1 MTTEDDGNNK
11 SPMDKQQERR
21 TSEAWRISSNPATS
35 EDMAFL
41 AREFILCTLPHRNP
55 GDVPAW
61 SRTNGNLTLTIRP
74 GWNHEKKVAY
84 GYPYGTI
91 PRLLL
96 VWMVTEIV
104 RTKNRRLQL
113 GNSLS
118 GFMATLGLNPSNGGT
133 GAKRSDAH
141 RLREQMERLFRAVI
155 SFDYSLKGDGNR
167 KGKAWLDMQVAPK
180 GKLWW
185 NENVTDE
192 EALWGSWVDV
202 SEDFYKAI
210 MSEPTPLDVRILKHV
225 KHSSMAI
232 DLYTILNRE
241 AYRANKAGRARF
253 LAWEWLHAQ
262 IGNEY
267 GDLRDFRR
275 AALPQIKAI
284 LDVHSGLVVSQ
295 QRGRAG
301 QKSGLW
307 VSNLSTPSID
317 PTTRFR

>member
-1 MTTEDDGNNK
+1 MTTEDDD
-11 SPMDKQQERR
+11 DKLPLGKRQERR
-21 TSEAWRISSNPATS
+21 ISEAWQILTTNATR
-35 EDMAFL
+35 EDMVFL

-74 GWNHEKKVAY
+74 GWNHDKKVAY

-96 VWMVTEIV
+96 VWIVTEVV
-104 RTKNRRLQL
+104 RTKSRRLQL

-118 GFMATLGLNPSNGGT
+118 SFMAALGLNSSNGGT
-133 GAKRSDAH
+133 GAKRSDAR
-141 RLREQMERLFRAVI
+141 RLREQMERLFRAII
-155 SFDYSLKGDGNR
+155 SFDYSLKGDGR
-167 KGKAWLDMQVAPK
+167 KGHAWMDMQVAPD
-180 GKLWW
+180 GVLWW
-185 NENVTDE
+185 NDDVTDE
-192 EALWGSWVDV
+192 DAVWGSWIEV
-202 SEDFYKAI
+202 SEQFYKAI
-210 MSEPTPLDVRILKHV
+210 MAEPTPLDIRILKHV

-241 AYRANKAGRARF
+241 AYRANKAGRAKF
-253 LAWEWLHAQ
+253 LAWSWLHAQ

-267 GDLRDFRR
+267 GALDNFRR
-275 AALPQIKAI
+275 AALPQLKT
-284 LDVHSGLVVSQ
+284 LLEVHSGLIVSQ
-295 QRGRAG
+295 QKGRTG

-317 PTTRFR
+317 PGTKFR